1 MTDNIKRGHDLL
13 FSEDVEVGGGEPKA
27 KTPAS
32 LPQKSWKVLI
42 VDDEQE
48 VHILTKMVL
57 DGFVFNR
64 RPLEFISAYSRAEA
78 MEVMQAHPDIALAY
92 LDVVMEEDDSGLQ
105 LVKHI
110 REEQKNSFIRII
122 LRTGQPGQAP
132 EEKVIRDYDI
142 NDYKEKTELTSRK
155 LYTTTIAALRAYDDL
170 MRIESNRV
178 GLEKIIESANN
189 LFQAKSMH
197 EFIQGVLIQLTS
209 ILGIHESAFYCMLS
223 SFAAT
228 KKEEEFIITAAI
240 GNYSQ
245 LMGRPLVCLDNPQ
258 IREDVDTVL
267 QEKKS
272 RFYDDR
278 MVLYFKTKLQSE
290 NLIYMEGVNNME
302 TFDRELI
309 EVFIANVSIAYD
321 NIYLDK
327 ENEAT
332 QKEIIIGLGEIA
344 EARSKE
350 TGRHVRRVA
359 EFCRL
364 LARLSGLSEEE
375 AEVIYI
381 ASTMH
386 DVGKVAV
393 PDAILNKP
401 GRLTPEEFEEIK
413 LHATMG
419 YEMLKKSERP
429 VMKMAAQIALEHHEK
444 YDGTGYPKGLSQEEI
459 SLVGRIAAVADVFD
473 ALGTSRIYKKAWP
486 LEDILV
492 FMQAEKGRHFDP
504 VLVEKL
510 FYNLDKFV
518 RIRNELGDL
527 V

>member
-1 MTDNIKRGHDLL
+1 MIDDTRRGQDLL
-13 FSEDVEVGGGEPKA
+13 FSDEANTVGGTTQVKA
-27 KTPAS
+27 NVIIPEKT
-32 LPQKSWKVLI
+32 WKVLI

-57 DGFVFNR
+57 EGFVFNR
-64 RPLEFISAYSRAEA
+64 RPLEFISAYSRSEA
-78 MEVMQAHPDIALAY
+78 MEVLEVHPDIALAY

-105 LVKHI
+105 LVRYI

-209 ILGIHESAFYCMLS
+209 ILGIYESAFYCMLS

-228 KKEEEFIITAAI
+228 KKEEDFIITAAI
-240 GNYSQ
+240 GDYSP
-245 LMGRPLVCLDNPQ
+245 LMGCPLICLDSPR
-258 IREDVDTVL
+258 IREDIAQVL
-267 QEKKS
+267 QERKS
-272 RFYDDR
+272 HFFDNR

-364 LARLSGLSEEE
+364 LARLAGLSEDE

-401 GRLTPEEFEEIK
+401 GRLTPKEFEEIK

-444 YDGTGYPKGLSQEEI
+444 YNGTGYPQGLVGEKI

-504 VLVEKL
+504 VLVEAL
-510 FYNLDKFV
+510 FRNLDKFV
-518 RIRNELGDL
+518 RIRNELGD
-527 V
+527 